1 MAENR
6 SQHFPCGDHAIAAD
20 CVGVELKRQL
30 NVAVAKQSLYGLW
43 IGSDPDEKWREAV
56 AQIVKTEPAPV
67 EEYDLTFRPP

>member
-20 CVGVELKRQL
+20 CVGVEPKRQL

-43 IGSDPDEKWREAV
+43 IGSDPDEK
-56 AQIVKTEPAPV
+56 
-67 EEYDLTFRPP
+67 